1 MLHLNLECLRQ
12 MFAIANSETSET
24 VLKILNLH
32 EKMKI
37 ANIWKKNLF
46 VGCRKT
52 AEHCYI
58 GKTAMANILCKGNR
72 KKKYEFLTMNRKNLR
87 RSQLGTWGIPL

>member
-1 MLHLNLECLRQ
+1 
-12 MFAIANSETSET
+12 MFAIANSETNET

-52 AEHCYI
+52 AEHWKDSY
-58 GKTAMANILCKGNR
+58 GKYFMQR
-72 KKKYEFLTMNRKNLR
+72 
-87 RSQLGTWGIPL
+87 Q